1 MRERA
6 RERGQEREGKREREG
21 EEGEEREK
29 DGGKSARK
37 DRMESGRIMSFLP
50 PSLKVFAGIYPLDQS
65 EYVSLRTAIDKLTLN
80 DSSVAVHRDSSIA
93 LGQGWRVGFLGL
105 LHMDVFRQ
113 RLEEVWHDREKE
125 GEGGRKLRNKDKKMV
140 SCFLSH
146 SGV

>member
-1 MRERA
+1 MRERERE
-6 RERGQEREGKREREG
+6 RERGRGRKEG
-21 EEGEEREK
+21 EEEREK

-37 DRMESGRIMSFLP
+37 VRMESGRIVSFLP

-125 GEGGRKLRNKDKKMV
+125 GEGGRNKDKDKKMV

>member
-1 MRERA
+1 
-6 RERGQEREGKREREG
+6 
-21 EEGEEREK
+21 
-29 DGGKSARK
+29 
-37 DRMESGRIMSFLP
+37 MSFLP

-113 RLEEVWHDREKE
+113 RLEEVCHDRKKE
-125 GEGGRKLRNKDKKMV
+125 GEGGRNVRNKDKKRRWFLV
-140 SCFLSH
+140 SFLIQEYDASVIVT
-146 SGV
+146 SPSVPYRGVLPW